1 MLSIITR
8 NQDKFISRD
17 NKFRIR
23 ETMYRYL
30 EMFRWYEKLY
40 LIITGDETYQ
50 EVKDVFLRL
59 DDIIEK
65 KNETYVEGEM
75 KRCEHFFRD
84 VEGKQLDEQQQRAV
98 ITDDNCSL
106 IVAGAG
112 SGKTLTIAA
121 KVKYLCE
128 VKGVDPSKILLLS
141 YTSAAKDEMTDRIN
155 AMGINI
161 QASTFHALGRRI
173 IVDVEGKSPTV
184 ENNPVQIVREYLK
197 NIKDRR
203 LMQRIALFVHLFGD
217 VSYFYGDSE
226 PEEKPQDH
234 EVYENKNLS
243 RENLLAEV
251 KKEYTVKKKT
261 LKGEYVKS
269 IEEATIANFLFLN
282 GIEYEYEK
290 HYPYDIKNNRRKK
303 YAPDFYLSEYDIWW
317 EHFGIDQKGR
327 AKQYSTEEERK
338 YLDGIEWKRK
348 LHKSKRTK
356 LIETYS
362 WMNKGGHFGRCL
374 TEILKE
380 NGVRLNPIDCTEIY
394 EALKEDTQEFNKCV
408 NLLETFL
415 KNYKSNGYEKNY
427 FDDLKQTKDITER
440 DYIFLD
446 IAEAMF
452 AYYERKLVESG
463 KIDFDDMINKAAEY
477 VRKGNC
483 NPRYRY
489 IIVDEYQDISTARYN
504 LLKEIVS
511 RSHANLLCVGDDWQ
525 SIYRF
530 TGSDVSLFKSF
541 ERFWGDS
548 RLMRIEK
555 TYRNSQ
561 ELIEIASDFIMK
573 NPTQIKKNL
582 ISDKSE
588 QKPVLFVPYADN
600 DARIEAVKKVI
611 GDIEREKERKNRH
624 EKITLLLLIR
634 NNNDLT
640 ENDRK
645 KIEKQGK
652 ERDIEIRVSTAHKS
666 KGLEADYVIIY
677 NLTDKKDGFPNKM
690 LDDPVLRFVLPEAEE
705 YEHAE
710 ERRLFYVAL
719 TRTKNRVYLLIP
731 VEKESTPVEKESTFV
746 SEVRES
752 YNIEDIY
759 QA

>member
-1 MLSIITR
+1 MLSIIKR

-50 EVKDVFLRL
+50 EVKDVFFRL
-59 DDIIEK
+59 EDIIEQE
-65 KNETYVEGEM
+65 NESYVESEM

-141 YTSAAKDEMTDRIN
+141 YTNAAKNEMTDRIN
-155 AMGINI
+155 AMGINL

-173 IVDVEGKSPTV
+173 ILDVERKEPSV

-197 NIKDRR
+197 NVSDKGF
-203 LMQRIALFVHLFGD
+203 MQRIILFIHLFGD

-243 RENLLAEV
+243 RENLLTEV
-251 KKEYTVKKKT
+251 EKEYTVKKKT
-261 LKGEYVKS
+261 LKGKYVKS

-317 EHFGIDQKGR
+317 EHFGIDQKRR
-327 AKQYSTEEERK
+327 AKWLSPKEERK
-338 YLDGIEWKRK
+338 YLEGIEWKRK

-362 WMNKGGHFGRCL
+362 WMNKGGHFWRYL

-394 EALKEDTQEFNKCV
+394 EALKDDTEEFNKCV
-408 NLLETFL
+408 NLL
-415 KNYKSNGYEKNY
+415 
-427 FDDLKQTKDITER
+427 
-440 DYIFLD
+440 
-446 IAEAMF
+446 
-452 AYYERKLVESG
+452 
-463 KIDFDDMINKAAEY
+463 
-477 VRKGNC
+477 
-483 NPRYRY
+483 
-489 IIVDEYQDISTARYN
+489 
-504 LLKEIVS
+504 
-511 RSHANLLCVGDDWQ
+511 
-525 SIYRF
+525 
-530 TGSDVSLFKSF
+530 
-541 ERFWGDS
+541 
-548 RLMRIEK
+548 
-555 TYRNSQ
+555 
-561 ELIEIASDFIMK
+561 
-573 NPTQIKKNL
+573 
-582 ISDKSE
+582 
-588 QKPVLFVPYADN
+588 
-600 DARIEAVKKVI
+600 
-611 GDIEREKERKNRH
+611 
-624 EKITLLLLIR
+624 
-634 NNNDLT
+634 
-640 ENDRK
+640 
-645 KIEKQGK
+645 
-652 ERDIEIRVSTAHKS
+652 
-666 KGLEADYVIIY
+666 
-677 NLTDKKDGFPNKM
+677 
-690 LDDPVLRFVLPEAEE
+690 
-705 YEHAE
+705 
-710 ERRLFYVAL
+710 
-719 TRTKNRVYLLIP
+719 
-731 VEKESTPVEKESTFV
+731 
-746 SEVRES
+746 
-752 YNIEDIY
+752 
-759 QA
+759 